1 MLAMDLEELQ
11 NTCDGGGAGD
21 AFASKNMMSLTHGF
35 KEPTFLMLDL

>member
-21 AFASKNMMSLTHGF
+21 AFASKNMMSLYTR
-35 KEPTFLMLDL
+35 LQRAYASNA